1 MLITQ
6 GSSAEAA
13 VGMAFVDEVTFQ
25 NIIFT
30 SFFNTQHKLRLPV
43 GDSPAVYRVCDCLLT
58 FLKCS
63 PHF

>member
-30 SFFNTQHKLRLPV
+30 SILTRSTNWGYLWEILQLFI
-43 GDSPAVYRVCDCLLT
+43 VCVT
-58 FLKCS
+58 VS
-63 PHF
+63 